1 MMDFLGTGIKMSAL
15 LELVEELKSYFG
27 EKYKVGHGL
36 TFVNI

>member
-27 EKYKVGHGL
+27 EKYKVGHSL